1 MAAVTEPR
9 SSAAAKE
16 RRRSHRTKIVG
27 PRRCDGSDPMV
38 VLVVEDDPLISMT
51 LEDLVG
57 ESARII
63 VVN

>member
-1 MAAVTEPR
+1 
-9 SSAAAKE
+9 
-16 RRRSHRTKIVG
+16 
-27 PRRCDGSDPMV
+27 MV